1 MKTVTQEKTYL
12 DYKKEHMQKYR
23 NDESIKGDCFKHIGF
38 GSTLAF
44 LSYQMEGYAQRN
56 SDRFGE

>member
-1 MKTVTQEKTYL
+1 MKTVTLEKTYL

-23 NDESIKGDCFKHIGF
+23 NDKSIKTDCCRHIGF
-38 GSTLAF
+38 GSNLAF

-56 SDRFGE
+56 SDRIGE